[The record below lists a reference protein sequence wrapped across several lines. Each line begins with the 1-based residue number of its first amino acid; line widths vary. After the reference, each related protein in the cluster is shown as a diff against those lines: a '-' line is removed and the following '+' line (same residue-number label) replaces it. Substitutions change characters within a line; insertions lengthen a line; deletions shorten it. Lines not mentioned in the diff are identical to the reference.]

1 MERKTNIQL
10 SLMMFLQFFIWGAWF
25 VTMGTFLGTELQAD
39 GGQIGTAYMTQAWGA
54 IIAPFIMGL
63 IADRFFSAQKL
74 LGVLHIVGA
83 GLLYLAGNASNFA
96 QFYPYVLGYMVLY
109 MPTLALVNSVSFN
122 QMQNP
127 SKEFAKVRIWGTI
140 GWIAQGLLIGSVF
153 LWESKGLL
161 QNTFLLA
168 SGASAFLG
176 VFSFTLPETPP
187 PAKGQKASLGDIV
200 GIEALALLKDRNFLI
215 FFVSSI
221 LICIPLAF
229 YYSFANPFLN
239 ELGVRI
245 SLFGTV
251 VYPAAI
257 MTSGQISEALF
268 ILLLPV
274 FISRYGM
281 KKTLLFGML
290 AWAVRYLLFAF
301 GDADSKIWM
310 LLTGIVLHGICYDF
324 FFVSGQIFT
333 DYKAG
338 SKIRSA
344 AQGFITLATYG
355 VGMLIGFQVAG
366 MIVEAYTL
374 EGVIAWQSV
383 WSIPAVFAMVVLAL
397 FALSFKNEKINV

>member
-1 MERKTNIQL
+1 MRRKTNIQL

-25 VTMGTFLGTELQAD
+25 VTMGTFLGTDLQAD

-74 LGVLHIVGA
+74 LGVLHIVGSV
-83 GLLYLAGNASNFA
+83 LLYLAGNSGNFS

-122 QMQNP
+122 QMTNP
-127 SKEFAKVRIWGTI
+127 TKEFAKVRIWGTI
-140 GWIAQGLLIGSVF
+140 GWIVQGLLIGSVF
-153 LWESKGLL
+153 LWESQGLL

-168 SGASAFLG
+168 AGASAFLG
-176 VFSFTLPETPP
+176 IFSFTLPETPP
-187 PAKGQKASLGDIV
+187 PSKGQKASIGDII

-215 FFVSSI
+215 FFLSSV

-229 YYSFANPFLN
+229 YYSFGNPFLN
-239 ELGVRI
+239 ELGVSI
-245 SLFGTV
+245 NLFGNV

-274 FISRYGM
+274 FIGRFGM
-281 KKTLLFGML
+281 KKTLLFGMF

-301 GDADSKIWM
+301 GDADNKIWM

-366 MIVEAYTL
+366 MIVEAYTIQGAI
-374 EGVIAWQSV
+374 EWSSV
-383 WSIPAVFAMVVLAL
+383 WIFPAVFAIVVLAL
-397 FALSFKNEKINV
+397 FSISFKNEKINV

>member
-1 MERKTNIQL
+1 MRRKTNIQL

-25 VTMGTFLGTELQAD
+25 VTMGTFLGTDLQAD

-74 LGVLHIVGA
+74 LGVLHIVGSV
-83 GLLYLAGNASNFA
+83 LLYLAGNSGNFS

-122 QMQNP
+122 QMTNP
-127 SKEFAKVRIWGTI
+127 TKEFAKVRIWGTV
-140 GWIAQGLLIGSVF
+140 GWIVQGLLIGSVF
-153 LWESKGLL
+153 LWESQGLL

-168 SGASAFLG
+168 AGASAFLG
-176 VFSFTLPETPP
+176 IFSFTLPETPP
-187 PAKGQKASLGDIV
+187 PSKGQKASIGDII

-215 FFVSSI
+215 FFLSSV

-239 ELGVRI
+239 ELGVSI
-245 SLFGTV
+245 NLFGNV

-274 FISRYGM
+274 FIGRFGM
-281 KKTLLFGML
+281 KKTLLFGMF

-301 GDADSKIWM
+301 GDADNKIWM

-344 AQGFITLATYG
+344 AQGFITRATYG

-366 MIVEAYTL
+366 MIVEAYTIQGAI
-374 EGVIAWQSV
+374 EWSSV
-383 WSIPAVFAMVVLAL
+383 WIFPAVFAIVVLAL
-397 FALSFKNEKINV
+397 FSISFKNEKINV

>member
-1 MERKTNIQL
+1 MRRKTNIQL

-25 VTMGTFLGTELQAD
+25 VTMGTFLGTDLQAD

-74 LGVLHIVGA
+74 LGVLHIVGSV
-83 GLLYLAGNASNFA
+83 LLYLAGNSGNFS

-122 QMQNP
+122 QMTNP
-127 SKEFAKVRIWGTI
+127 TKEFAKVRIWGTI
-140 GWIAQGLLIGSVF
+140 GWIVQGLLIGSVF
-153 LWESKGLL
+153 LWESQGLL

-168 SGASAFLG
+168 AGASAFLG
-176 VFSFTLPETPP
+176 IFSFTLPETPP
-187 PAKGQKASLGDIV
+187 PSKGQKASIGDII

-215 FFVSSI
+215 FFLSSV

-239 ELGVRI
+239 ELGVSI
-245 SLFGTV
+245 NLFGNV

-274 FISRYGM
+274 FIGRFGM
-281 KKTLLFGML
+281 KKTLLFGMF

-301 GDADSKIWM
+301 GDADNKIWM

-366 MIVEAYTL
+366 MIVEAYTIQGAI
-374 EGVIAWQSV
+374 EWSSV
-383 WSIPAVFAMVVLAL
+383 WIFPAVFAIVVLAL
-397 FALSFKNEKINV
+397 FSISFKNEKINV

>member
-1 MERKTNIQL
+1 MRRKTNIQL

-25 VTMGTFLGTELQAD
+25 VTMGTFLGTDLQAD

-74 LGVLHIVGA
+74 LGVLHIVGSV
-83 GLLYLAGNASNFA
+83 LLYLAGNSGNFS

-122 QMQNP
+122 QMTNP
-127 SKEFAKVRIWGTI
+127 TKEFAKVRIWGTI
-140 GWIAQGLLIGSVF
+140 GWIVQGLLIGSVF
-153 LWESKGLL
+153 LWESQGLL

-168 SGASAFLG
+168 AGASAFLG
-176 VFSFTLPETPP
+176 IFSFTLPETPP
-187 PAKGQKASLGDIV
+187 PSKGQKASIGDII

-215 FFVSSI
+215 FFLSSV

-239 ELGVRI
+239 ELGVSI
-245 SLFGTV
+245 NLFGNV

-274 FISRYGM
+274 FIGRFGM
-281 KKTLLFGML
+281 KKTLLFGMF

-301 GDADSKIWM
+301 GDADNKIWM

-366 MIVEAYTL
+366 MIVEAYTIQGAI
-374 EGVIAWQSV
+374 EWSSV
-383 WSIPAVFAMVVLAL
+383 WIFPAVFAIVVLVL
-397 FALSFKNEKINV
+397 FSISFKNEKINV